1 MYWRINIEH
10 ITQTEICIFSLEPL
24 FLRATVSKHA
34 SKYRSPFISS
44 MCRSLVS
51 LSFCQYSLTT
61 FSNSFRLLPQ
71 IQHLIFSA
79 CCILVHPLKKRVVI
93 FGWQRQLIGATLHAG
108 EKEIKLQSLVSLG
121 MHRCPFYLTLP
132 ILVFANYRHCIAKH
146 EQEWNCW

>member
-1 MYWRINIEH
+1 MVSSMNRLKCYLEDGVSKFRLSTHHFVLTITFRLCLRQSSMYWRINIEH

-79 CCILVHPLKKRVVI
+79 CCILVHPI
-93 FGWQRQLIGATLHAG
+93 
-108 EKEIKLQSLVSLG
+108 SL
-121 MHRCPFYLTLP
+121 
-132 ILVFANYRHCIAKH
+132 
-146 EQEWNCW
+146 